1 MSAVTF
7 KHKITKNPFLL
18 FSPFLILFIIVAIIF
33 PTNGR
38 SGDEVKYLELAQ
50 NLVHGFFSP
59 PPPDINL
66 GNGPGYPIFLMPFI
80 ALHLPLITITLMN
93 AILYYLSTV
102 LLFKLLLQV
111 TTFNKSLIFSIFWAF
126 YINLYKWIPLVY
138 TEIFV
143 PFLVVLFIFCL
154 QNAFTIEDAKKRK
167 RYIFLSGFILG
178 FMALAKPVFGYVLLC
193 MLAGSA
199 LLWIT
204 KRRSS
209 NYQKGVIILTIAFV
223 TTLPYLAYTYHLT
236 GRMLYWGSSGGT
248 NLYWMSAPYE
258 EEYGSWMTYP
268 SDSVD
273 KKRYFAGSIDS
284 IFLRH
289 HSDFEEINKY
299 TGAEQDDVFKKIAV
313 KNIKSHPVKFI
324 KNCFSNIGR
333 IFFNYPYS
341 YTPQK
346 PTTLLWLP
354 QNGLLIL
361 LALFSLIPTIINW
374 QKIPYP
380 IRFMLFFVLLYLG
393 ASVLGSAENRMFNI
407 AVPVL
412 LIWIA
417 FILQKTIKVSPKFK

>member
-1 MSAVTF
+1 MSADTF

-18 FSPFLILFIIVAIIF
+18 FSPFLILFIIVAFIF
-33 PTNGR
+33 PTIGR
-38 SGDEVKYLELAQ
+38 SGDEVKYLELAE

-59 PPPDINL
+59 PPPNVNL
-66 GNGPGYPIFLMPFI
+66 GNGPGYSILLMPFI

-93 AILYYLSTV
+93 SVFCYLSIV
-102 LLFKLLLQV
+102 LLFKVLLQV
-111 TTFNKSLIFSIFWAF
+111 TTFNKSLIFSFFWGC
-126 YINLYKWIPLVY
+126 YVNLYKWIPLIY
-138 TEIFV
+138 TEILA
-143 PFLVVLFIFCL
+143 PFLIILLIFCL
-154 QNAFTIEDAKKRK
+154 QNAFKIEDIRKRK
-167 RYIFLSGFILG
+167 RYIFLSGFVMGYMVLV
-178 FMALAKPVFGYVLLC
+178 KPVFGYVLLF

-199 LLWIT
+199 FLWII
-204 KRRSS
+204 KRQSL
-209 NYQKGVIILTIAFV
+209 NYQKGIIILLIAFA
-223 TTLPYLAYTYHLT
+223 TSLPYLIYTYNLT
-236 GRMLYWGSSGGT
+236 GRILYWGSSGGN

-273 KKRYFAGSIDS
+273 KKRFYAGGIDS

-289 HSDFEEINKY
+289 QADFEEINKY
-299 TGAEQDDVFKKIAV
+299 TGAEQDDAFKKIAV

-333 IFFNYPYS
+333 ILFNYPYS

-354 QNGLLIL
+354 QNGLIIL
-361 LALFSLIPTIINW
+361 LALFSLIPTVINW

-393 ASVLGSAENRMFNI
+393 ASVLGSAENRMFNM

-417 FILQKTIKVSPKFK
+417 FILQKTIKVSLKFK

>member
-143 PFLVVLFIFCL
+143 PFLVVLFI
-154 QNAFTIEDAKKRK
+154 
-167 RYIFLSGFILG
+167 
-178 FMALAKPVFGYVLLC
+178 
-193 MLAGSA
+193 GS
-199 LLWIT
+199 
-204 KRRSS
+204 K
-209 NYQKGVIILTIAFV
+209 
-223 TTLPYLAYTYHLT
+223 
-236 GRMLYWGSSGGT
+236 
-248 NLYWMSAPYE
+248 
-258 EEYGSWMTYP
+258 
-268 SDSVD
+268 
-273 KKRYFAGSIDS
+273 
-284 IFLRH
+284 
-289 HSDFEEINKY
+289 
-299 TGAEQDDVFKKIAV
+299 
-313 KNIKSHPVKFI
+313 
-324 KNCFSNIGR
+324 
-333 IFFNYPYS
+333 
-341 YTPQK
+341 
-346 PTTLLWLP
+346 
-354 QNGLLIL
+354 
-361 LALFSLIPTIINW
+361 
-374 QKIPYP
+374 
-380 IRFMLFFVLLYLG
+380 
-393 ASVLGSAENRMFNI
+393 
-407 AVPVL
+407 
-412 LIWIA
+412 
-417 FILQKTIKVSPKFK
+417 